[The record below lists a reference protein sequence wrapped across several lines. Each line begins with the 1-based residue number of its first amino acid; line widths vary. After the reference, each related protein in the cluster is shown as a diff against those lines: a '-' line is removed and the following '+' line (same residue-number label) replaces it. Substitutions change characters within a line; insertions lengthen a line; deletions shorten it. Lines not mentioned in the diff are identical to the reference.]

1 MKCVCSVYMGVS
13 VCVYVGVYGCECVSV
28 CVCVSN
34 NKADVSFVCSAWAA
48 RAGVPIAPA
57 DSVQLHK
64 HH

>member
-1 MKCVCSVYMGVS
+1 MCVCMC
-13 VCVYVGVYGCECVSV
+13 VCVCE
-28 CVCVSN
+28 CVSN

>member
-1 MKCVCSVYMGVS
+1 
-13 VCVYVGVYGCECVSV
+13 VCVGVCVRFVYV
-28 CVCVSN
+28 CVCACVLVCVG
-34 NKADVSFVCSAWAA
+34 VSFVCSAWAA

>member
-1 MKCVCSVYMGVS
+1 MLCMCVCCVC
-13 VCVYVGVYGCECVSV
+13 VCVYVCARDVCECV

>member
-1 MKCVCSVYMGVS
+1 VYVCVVYVCVCMYVRVM
-13 VCVYVGVYGCECVSV
+13 CVNG